1 MSETKSYINITN
13 STDRNFGLVFG
24 SIFLLVSFYPL
35 LQSLNIRLWALL
47 VAIVFFVLAFF
58 KPKYLSLLNKL
69 WFRLGM
75 LLGAII
81 APLVMASI
89 FFLTVTPIGLAI
101 RFIGKD
107 LLTKKLDKNSK
118 TYWIERWNKNT
129 IIPYFS
135 SYD

>member
-118 TYWIERWNKNT
+118 TYWIERKQPLGSMKNQ
-129 IIPYFS
+129 F
-135 SYD
+135 